1 MWLPSDEDIDIISK
15 YITTTSLSVAS
26 TESGRLY
33 RHLKIIDTVVSTVY
47 LLVLKLGFKKYIFE
61 ITEAKSIMLCDAV
74 SLVCWRTSQTALVH
88 VQQAGAEIAEW
99 SKLINLEN
107 KYKI

>member
-1 MWLPSDEDIDIISK
+1 MFWNETLDI
-15 YITTTSLSVAS
+15 YIPKQQMTNDM
-26 TESGRLY
+26 
-33 RHLKIIDTVVSTVY
+33 IIDTVVSTVY
-47 LLVLKLGFKKYIFE
+47 LLVLKLGFKIYIFE

>member
-1 MWLPSDEDIDIISK
+1 MVDVVINVDLNIGMFYGPTPPR
-15 YITTTSLSVAS
+15 YLHPYTTND
-26 TESGRLY
+26 
-33 RHLKIIDTVVSTVY
+33 KIIDTVVSTVN